1 VSIFKACDIRGV
13 VGTEFNEEI
22 ARQIGLGLGT
32 LIAKNGGGPVCIA
45 GDFRRSTAAL
55 KESVCKGL
63 VAAGAMVK
71 DAGRLPTPAAYFTAA
86 RSGCRNTAFVTA
98 SHNPG
103 RYNGMKFMVA
113 GRPATPELVGQLQQC
128 MGSASEAAVPGRVEP
143 LDLLSEYEAEVQA
156 TAARIARHDQAS
168 LARRRLTVV
177 VDAMGGAF
185 SEIAPRVLQAAGCR
199 VIPLRCAVDPD
210 FAQYDPN
217 PAVDANLAELTRR
230 VVDEQA
236 DFGVA
241 FDGDGD
247 RATLVD
253 SNGRIIRPEQT
264 AALFV
269 RLFFPKPVVVYD
281 LKCSSA
287 ITDAV
292 RDAGGR
298 AIMQPSGHGF
308 IKTTMIREQSE
319 FGVEVSGHFF
329 FQALGGGDDGLLVAL
344 LAAHGIAASG
354 MSLAELVEP
363 IGWPNATPDLRL
375 PLPKDSAAILEKIAA
390 SCGGEVSRLD
400 GVRAEYADGWA
411 LARTSITEPLITLR
425 FEARPSSTLK
435 AIASRFLQSAPDLL
449 AKVLEMI

>member
-1 VSIFKACDIRGV
+1 MSIFKACDIRGV

-22 ARQIGLGLGT
+22 ARSIGVGLGT
-32 LIAKNGGGPVCIA
+32 LVEKTGGGPVCLA

-55 KESVCKGL
+55 KQSVCEGL
-63 VAAGAMVK
+63 LAAGATIK
-71 DAGRLPTPAAYFTAA
+71 DAGRLPTPVAYFAA
-86 RSGCRNTAFVTA
+86 TRSGCRNTAFVTA

-113 GRPATPELVGQLQQC
+113 GQPTTPELVAQLQEC
-128 MGSASEAAVPGRVEP
+128 IASPSEASAGGRVEP
-143 LDLLSEYEAEVQA
+143 VDLRSEYETAVQA
-156 TAARIARHDQAS
+156 TAANVAHSDPES

-177 VDAMGGAF
+177 ADAMGGAF

-210 FAQYDPN
+210 FAAYDPN
-217 PAVDANLAELTRR
+217 PAVDSNLAELTRR
-230 VVDEQA
+230 VVAERA

-253 SNGRIIRPEQT
+253 STGRIIRPEQT

-269 RLFFPKPVVVYD
+269 QLFFPRPVVVYD

-292 RDAGGR
+292 RAAGGK

-308 IKTTMIREQSE
+308 IKTTMIRQQAE

-329 FQALGGGDDGLLVAL
+329 FQALGGGDDGLFVAL
-344 LAAHGIAASG
+344 LAAHAIASTG
-354 MSLAELVEP
+354 VSLAELVEP
-363 IGWPNATPDLRL
+363 IGRPNTTPDIRL
-375 PLPKDSAAILEKIAA
+375 PLPKDPAALLEKIAA
-390 SCGGEVSRLD
+390 HCGGEVSRLD

-425 FEARPSSTLK
+425 FEARPTATLT
-435 AIASRFLQSAPDLL
+435 AIASRFLQGVPELL